1 MEFTCEKS
9 LLSSAIITASR
20 AVSSKSSIPALEG
33 VLIEAGERLSLTGY
47 DLEIGIRTQLD
58 ATIAETGS
66 IVLNA
71 RIFGDIVRKLPD
83 DMVNVSAD
91 EKMMVTISCGL
102 SKFNIVGT
110 AAEDFPE
117 MPRVEKL
124 KSFSLAQQTVK
135 NMINMTVFAVSTNEN
150 KPVHTGSLFEV
161 SQEELTMVAVDG
173 YRMALCREKIE
184 RGSDSETLS
193 FVVPGK
199 ALREAEKISQESDE
213 PVTLFLGSMHIL
225 FEFEDTVLISR
236 LLEGEFLN
244 YKSAIQKDYKAK
256 IKVDARDLI
265 TSVERV
271 SLVISEK
278 LKNPVRCVFE
288 QNVVKLSCTA
298 AIGRSYD
305 ECRTEGNGQQI
316 EIGFNNR
323 YLLDALKA
331 VPDDEV
337 MIELTSGVAPCNILP
352 AEGDRYLY
360 MVLPVRLR
368 PSDG

>member
-1 MEFTCEKS
+1 MKFSCEKS
-9 LLSSAIITASR
+9 LLLSAIVAASR
-20 AVSSKSSIPALEG
+20 AVSAKSSIPALEG
-33 VLIEAGERLSLTGY
+33 LLIEAGDRLMLTGY
-47 DLEIGIRTQLD
+47 DLEIGIQTGLD
-58 ATIAETGS
+58 AEISEKGS

-71 RIFGDIVRKLPD
+71 RIFSEIVRKLPD
-83 DMVNVSAD
+83 EPVLVSAD
-91 EKMMVTISCGL
+91 DKMMVSISCGMSNFQIL
-102 SKFNIVGT
+102 GT

-117 MPRVEKL
+117 LPRVERL
-124 KSFSLAQQTVK
+124 KSFRISRRSLRE
-135 NMINMTVFAVSTNEN
+135 MINMTVFAVSTNEN

-161 SQEELTMVAVDG
+161 SQNRLTMVAVDG
-173 YRMALCREKIE
+173 YRMALCREDVQRE
-184 RGSDSETLS
+184 ENSEPLS

-199 ALREAEKISQESDE
+199 ALREAEKVAGDDESE
-213 PVTLFLGSMHIL
+213 VMLFLGGMHIL
-225 FEFEDTVLISR
+225 FDFGDTVLISR

-244 YKSAIQKDYKAK
+244 YKSAIQKDCKAR
-256 IKVDARDLI
+256 IKADVKSLI
-265 TSVERV
+265 ESVERV

-288 QNVVKLSCTA
+288 NNVVKLSCTA

-305 ECRTEGNGQQI
+305 ECETEGNGQQI

-337 MIELTSGVAPCNILP
+337 NIELISGVSPCNILP
-352 AEGDRYLY
+352 LEGDRYLY

-368 PSDG
+368 PSDA